1 MQYFDVCNGDADGLF
16 ALHQLRLATP
26 RNAVL
31 ITGPKRDNAL
41 LQRVNASRGDH
52 VTALDLSFDVNR
64 AAVLA
69 LLAHGVTIDYIDHHI
84 ATGLPRHPL
93 LQAQIDKAPDVC
105 TSILVDRRLGGR
117 YRAWAVAAAY
127 GDNLQGAAQ
136 RLARL
141 AAIESDEEALL
152 RELGENVN
160 YAGYG
165 DSTDDLLIAPAALYA
180 VLVPYANPLEFIAAC
195 PLLAT
200 IGEARRDDL
209 TLALAQRPAVT
220 SGGIE
225 VYTLPD
231 ERWSRRVRGAFANRL
246 ALAAP
251 RRAHAVLTPA
261 SDGAWTASVRAPL
274 SAPLGADSLC
284 RRFGG
289 AGRSGAAGIGG
300 LPQAAFDVFVAAF
313 REAYGG
319 ACGTCSDDANWASR

>member
-41 LQRVNASRGDH
+41 LARVIASPGDH

-69 LLAHGVTIDYIDHHI
+69 LLARGVTIDYIDHHV

-93 LQAQIDKAPDVC
+93 LHADIDTAPDVC
-105 TSILVDRRLGGR
+105 TSMLVDRRLGGR
-117 YRAWAVAAAY
+117 YRAWAVAAAF
-127 GDNLQGAAQ
+127 GDNLPDAAH

-141 AAIESDEEALL
+141 AGIDSGDEASL

-165 DSTDDLLIAPAALYA
+165 DSTDDLLIDPAALYA
-180 VLVPYANPLEFIAAC
+180 LLEPYADPLDFVGAC

-200 IGEARRDDL
+200 LGRVRREDL
-209 TLALAQRPAVT
+209 ELACEQRPAAT
-220 SGGIE
+220 SASTE
-225 VYTLPD
+225 VYMLPD
-231 ERWSRRVRGAFANRL
+231 ERWARRVRGAFANRL
-246 ALAAP
+246 SREAP
-251 RRAHAVLTPA
+251 ERAHAVLTPTA
-261 SDGAWTASVRAPL
+261 GGFWTASIRAPL
-274 SAPLGADSLC
+274 AAPFGADRFC
-284 RRFGG
+284 RLFGG
-289 AGRSGAAGIGG
+289 AGRAGAAGIGH
-300 LPQAAFDVFVAAF
+300 LPRAAFDAFVAAF
-313 REAYGG
+313 RQAYEMS
-319 ACGTCSDDANWASR
+319 A